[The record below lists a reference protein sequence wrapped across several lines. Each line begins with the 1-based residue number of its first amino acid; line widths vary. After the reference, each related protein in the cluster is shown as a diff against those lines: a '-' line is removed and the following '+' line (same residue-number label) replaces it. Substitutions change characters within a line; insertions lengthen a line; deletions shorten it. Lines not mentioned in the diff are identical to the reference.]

1 MCSGVKVLSSVEAT
15 SKSVWKSLLFKLTKN
30 LKKKRKTKRCH
41 KELMISGGSR
51 GAGGTA
57 PPPPRYLRVCMT
69 GPLPNLK
76 DWIRNW
82 MCTTSN
88 KLSMSGYL
96 LSFKN
101 LKTVCVR
108 INWIPK
114 IMVQFCCLRLYLG
127 TETISC
133 RLFLRMARMDMDWK
147 LKTLGQL
154 FQVLMLWL
162 QKSPQML
169 IWLVLLMDLVWY
181 LLYNSTRAFCV

>member
-1 MCSGVKVLSSVEAT
+1 MSGKACCLNWQ
-15 SKSVWKSLLFKLTKN
+15 KIW
-30 LKKKRKTKRCH
+30 KKKKKDKAMSPRINDQWR
-41 KELMISGGSR
+41 IQGGR
-51 GAGGTA
+51 GDRHS
-57 PPPPRYLRVCMT
+57 PPPYLRVCMT

-88 KLSMSGYL
+88 KLWINNRGAMSGYL

-101 LKTVCVR
+101 LKRVCVC

>member
-30 LKKKRKTKRCH
+30 LKKKTDKAMSPRINDQWRIQ
-41 KELMISGGSR
+41 E
-51 GAGGTA
+51 AGGDSHT
-57 PPPPRYLRVCMT
+57 PPPRYLRVCMT

-101 LKTVCVR
+101 LKRVCVR
-108 INWIPK
+108 NNWIPK
-114 IMVQFCCLRLYLG
+114 IMVQFCYLRLYLG
-127 TETISC
+127 PETISC
-133 RLFLRMARMDMDWK
+133 RLLQRMASMDMDW
-147 LKTLGQL
+147 
-154 FQVLMLWL
+154 
-162 QKSPQML
+162 
-169 IWLVLLMDLVWY
+169 
-181 LLYNSTRAFCV
+181 N

>member
-30 LKKKRKTKRCH
+30 LKKKTDKAMSPRINDQWR
-41 KELMISGGSR
+41 IQ
-51 GAGGTA
+51 GAGGGQ
-57 PPPPRYLRVCMT
+57 PPPPRYLRVRMT

-96 LSFKN
+96 PSFKN
-101 LKTVCVR
+101 LKRVCVR
-108 INWIPK
+108 NNWIPK
-114 IMVQFCCLRLYLG
+114 IMVQFCYLRLYLG

-133 RLFLRMARMDMDWK
+133 RLLQRMASMDMDW
-147 LKTLGQL
+147 
-154 FQVLMLWL
+154 
-162 QKSPQML
+162 
-169 IWLVLLMDLVWY
+169 
-181 LLYNSTRAFCV
+181 N

>member
-1 MCSGVKVLSSVEAT
+1 MSGKACCLNWQ
-15 SKSVWKSLLFKLTKN
+15 KIW
-30 LKKKRKTKRCH
+30 KKKRKTKRCH

-57 PPPPRYLRVCMT
+57 LPPPPSPYLRVCMT
-69 GPLPNLK
+69 GPLPNLN
-76 DWIRNW
+76 DWIRHW

-88 KLSMSGYL
+88 KLWINNRGAMSGYL

-101 LKTVCVR
+101 LKRVCVR

>member
-30 LKKKRKTKRCH
+30 LKKKTDKAMSPRINDQWR
-41 KELMISGGSR
+41 IQ
-51 GAGGTA
+51 GAGGGQP

-101 LKTVCVR
+101 LKRVCVR
-108 INWIPK
+108 NNWIPK
-114 IMVQFCCLRLYLG
+114 IMVQFCYLRLYLG
-127 TETISC
+127 PETISC
-133 RLFLRMARMDMDWK
+133 RLLQRMASMDMDW
-147 LKTLGQL
+147 
-154 FQVLMLWL
+154 
-162 QKSPQML
+162 
-169 IWLVLLMDLVWY
+169 
-181 LLYNSTRAFCV
+181 N